1 MSASTVDEVRGF
13 NRFYTRVLGLLR
25 PQLAGSAFGLTEAR
39 VLYELAHSDQIAV
52 TELRAALDLDAGYLS
67 RIMSRFIADG
77 LVDREPSATD
87 ARRRLVRLTPAGHA
101 AFAELDTLQA
111 DAIDR
116 LVGPLDEDQ
125 RSQLV
130 TAMGRIRRALDD
142 QRPSSGLV
150 LRAPEPGDLGWV
162 VERHGARY
170 AAEYGWGVDFEVL
183 VARIVADFGERR
195 DDQGLSAP
203 RVRGGL
209 SAPRVRGGLSAPRV
223 RGPEAA
229 WIAEL
234 DGERVGCVFCT
245 ASDTPDT
252 AQLRLL
258 LVEPQARGAG
268 VGTRLVDECLRFAR
282 RSGYARIV
290 LWTNDVLVAARRAY
304 QRAGFQLDRR
314 EPHTSFGRDLVGEY
328 WSRDL

>member
-1 MSASTVDEVRGF
+1 MSVSPVNEVRGF

-25 PQLAGSAFGLTEAR
+25 PQLAGSAFSLTEAR
-39 VLYELAHSDQIAV
+39 VLYELAHSDQMAV
-52 TELRAALDLDAGYLS
+52 TDLRRALDLDAGYLS
-67 RIMSRFIADG
+67 RILSRFIADG

-87 ARRRLVRLTPAGHA
+87 GRRQMVRLTPAGQA
-101 AFAELDTLQA
+101 AFTELDTLQA

-116 LVGPLDEDQ
+116 LVAPLDDDQ
-125 RSQLV
+125 RLQLV
-130 TAMGRIRRALDD
+130 TAMGRIRRVLDD
-142 QRPSSGLV
+142 QHATSGLV
-150 LRAPEPGDLGWV
+150 LRSPGPGDLGWV

-170 AAEYGWGVDFEVL
+170 AAEYGWGVDFEAL
-183 VARIVADFGERR
+183 AARIVADFGERR
-195 DDQGLSAP
+195 DAKN
-203 RVRGGL
+203 
-209 SAPRVRGGLSAPRV
+209 
-223 RGPEAA
+223 EAA

-245 ASDTPDT
+245 ASDTPGT

-268 VGTRLVDECLRFAR
+268 VGTRLVDECLRFAG
-282 RSGYARIV
+282 RSGYGRIM
-290 LWTNDVLVAARRAY
+290 LWTNDVLVAARRIY

-314 EPHTSFGRDLVGEY
+314 EPHTKFGSGLVGEY